1 MTSYSTSNINPL
13 QARAAQRAVD
23 TIVEQNVGVQT
34 AVIASA
40 DGLPLASRTNTNFDF
55 AKLAAMASSI
65 AAIGSVVSEET
76 NAGACKRVLV
86 DSEKSYTLIVSIDN
100 AEWPLILCVIA
111 ERSAVLAQVMYA
123 AREALNLVATA
134 GE

>member
-1 MTSYSTSNINPL
+1 MTSSPTPIINAL

-23 TIVEQNVGVQT
+23 NIVEQTVGVQT

-40 DGLPLASRTNTNFDF
+40 DGLPVASRTTTSFDH

-76 NAGACKRVLV
+76 NAGECKRVLV
-86 DSEKSYTLIVSIDN
+86 DSERSYTLIVSIEDSDL
-100 AEWPLILCVIA
+100 PLILCIIA
-111 ERSAVLAQVMYA
+111 ARTAVLAQVMFA
-123 AREALNLVATA
+123 AREALTLVATA
-134 GE
+134 KE